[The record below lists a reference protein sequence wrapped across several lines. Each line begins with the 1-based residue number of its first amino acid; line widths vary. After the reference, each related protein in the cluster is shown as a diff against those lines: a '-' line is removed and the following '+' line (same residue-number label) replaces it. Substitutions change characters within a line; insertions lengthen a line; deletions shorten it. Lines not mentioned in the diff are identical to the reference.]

1 MSGVN
6 KVILVGRVGKD
17 PEVRN
22 LDSGATVA
30 NFSMA
35 TSESYKDKTT
45 GEKKETTEWHNI
57 VLWRSLADI
66 AAKYVHKGDLLY
78 IEGKLQTRSW
88 EKDGVKRY
96 TTEIVASNMTMLGSK
111 SGNSTSAPRQ
121 GSAASEPDEFDA
133 LPSTASQINQ
143 PSNTT
148 DDLPF

>member
-1 MSGVN
+1 MSFN
-6 KVILVGRVGKD
+6 KVFLIGRLGKD
-17 PEVRN
+17 PDVRKVNATTTVCNFPFATNEVYKN
-22 LDSGATVA
+22 QDG
-30 NFSMA
+30 
-35 TSESYKDKTT
+35 SYT
-45 GEKKETTEWHNI
+45 ETTEWHNI